1 MSPALG
7 LLTQGQP
14 HRSFFYFRLS
24 KSIISG
30 HNYQESKNHCEDRC
44 TSRYTS
50 LIFRL
55 ISDLVCVLRTR
66 YFLANKGIDML
77 KSLSGQLGDR
87 FLTPVGPSDDPLD
100 GRVPASVGSH
110 CILELYDCNKTLLND
125 ANFIRRSLREAA
137 TQAKA
142 TLLNEVLH
150 QFEPQGITALALL
163 SESHISVHTWPEVGY
178 AALDVF
184 TCGHHTDPEEACR
197 YLIEAFQSGRHAMTK
212 LRRNPPPMPL
222 TLSLNEQAPVVMD
235 ELACSVPA

>member
-1 MSPALG
+1 
-7 LLTQGQP
+7 
-14 HRSFFYFRLS
+14 
-24 KSIISG
+24 
-30 HNYQESKNHCEDRC
+30 
-44 TSRYTS
+44 
-50 LIFRL
+50 
-55 ISDLVCVLRTR
+55 
-66 YFLANKGIDML
+66 ML

-87 FLTPVGPSDDPLD
+87 FLTPIGPSDDPLD

-137 TQAKA
+137 IQAKA

-150 QFEPQGITALALL
+150 QFEPQGITAL
-163 SESHISVHTWPEVGY
+163 

-197 YLIEAFQSGRHAMTK
+197 YLIEAFQSGRHSMTK

-222 TLSLNEQAPVVMD
+222 TLSLNEQASVVMD